1 VTGLRAL
8 SSRAKDWL
16 IGVNDRDREVQEA
29 IAAARRAGRRQ
40 ASREIARAIRE
51 SAPVPHRPGSCPG
64 VASCPAC
71 SQWAQ
76 AGRLAELAELTGA
89 QQ

>member
-8 SSRAKDWL
+8 SSRAKYWL
-16 IGVNDRDREVQEA
+16 IGVNDRDQEVA
-29 IAAARRAGRRQ
+29 DAVAAARRAGRRQ
-40 ASREIARAIRE
+40 AAREIARVIRE
-51 SAPVPHRPGSCPG
+51 TAPVPHRPGKCSG
-64 VASCPAC
+64 VAACPVC

-89 QQ
+89 QR